1 MTIHDFNMT
10 SLIDLASELKQH
22 DFEGLPIVLGRG
34 EHKFDTLLKSS
45 DLTHATSSDKSLRKE
60 VAENIR
66 AACLTAGFFFGRRTM
81 FTDASEAQNKSRI
94 IPCRYLPL
102 TGRSKPLRRSSA
114 SQPSSRNLS
123 VLKVESSPPSQYP
136 NVADH

>member
-1 MTIHDFNMT
+1 MT

-22 DFEGLPIVLGRG
+22 DFEGLPIMSVQGTDKLDDVLM
-34 EHKFDTLLKSS
+34 SS
-45 DLTHATSSDKSLRKE
+45 DLTHATSSDESLRKA
-60 VAENIR
+60 VAQDIR
-66 AACLTAGFFFGRRTM
+66 AACLTAGFFFGERTM
-81 FTDASEAQNKSRI
+81 FTDASAHMKSRT

>member
-1 MTIHDFNMT
+1 MT

-22 DFEGLPIVLGRG
+22 DFEGLPIMSVQGTDKLDDVLM
-34 EHKFDTLLKSS
+34 SS
-45 DLTHATSSDKSLRKE
+45 DLTHATSSDESLRKA
-60 VAENIR
+60 VAQDIR
-66 AACLTAGFFFGRRTM
+66 AACLTAGFFFSKRTM
-81 FTDASEAQNKSRI
+81 FTDASEAQIKSRT
-94 IPCRYLPL
+94 IPCHYLPL

-114 SQPSSRNLS
+114 SQPLSRNLS